1 MTPKGARLGARHGDA
16 WTCFSDRFET
26 LRPVFLAELA
36 AVGRSTDEVPILVAV
51 TVEEALVGLAELTA
65 RWHELGASEIIVHD
79 IHPHELDDILA
90 LAD

>member
-1 MTPKGARLGARHGDA
+1 
-16 WTCFSDRFET
+16 
-26 LRPVFLAELA
+26 
-36 AVGRSTDEVPILVAV
+36 VPILVAV